1 MQRHFYLCDDIG
13 DLKLI
18 STELESNGF
27 SKPQIHLISKTQGTQ
42 HLDTFMPITDEIF
55 KSLLLGNYN
64 LYFSAFIAVL
74 ITIVSYFYG
83 FILFSLVWFS
93 LAVVVLF
100 FTFFTNQSHNLFV
113 NTNNTVDPD
122 MIKSEIAS
130 GRYVLLVELSSRQEP
145 QLKRVVTQHPELKMA
160 GNHEVFLN

>member
-1 MQRHFYLCDDIG
+1 MQRHFYLCDDIA

-18 STELESNGF
+18 SSELENNGF
-27 SKPQIHLISKTQGTQ
+27 SKPQIHLISKTQGIQ
-42 HLDTFMPITDEIF
+42 HLDTFMPISDEIF

-64 LYFSAFIAVL
+64 LYFSVFIAVL
-74 ITIVSYFYG
+74 ITIISYFYG
-83 FILFSLVWFS
+83 FILFGLVWFS

-100 FTFFTNQSHNLFV
+100 FTFFTNQTHNLFI

-122 MIKSEIAS
+122 MIKSEIES
-130 GRYVLLVELSSRQEP
+130 GRFALLVELSPRQEP
-145 QLKRVVTQHPELKMA
+145 QLRSIITKHPELKVA

>member
-18 STELESNGF
+18 SSELENNGF

-64 LYFSAFIAVL
+64 LYLSAFIAVL

-100 FTFFTNQSHNLFV
+100 FTFFTNQAHNLFV
-113 NTNNTVDPD
+113 NTNNTVDPE

-145 QLKRVVTQHPELKMA
+145 QLKRVVTKHPELKMA